1 MGSYTLPRGVG
12 RPRSSLIDAFV
23 GPRAGGEDA
32 VELARTVDRLE
43 RKLRAVERIP
53 SLDAAELRAA
63 LAHTRLVCGP
73 SAYTIGEV
81 DEPPPE
87 PGAVVEHDGRSYT
100 VLRLTRSPFPGD
112 ARRCAVLLPAA

>member
-1 MGSYTLPRGVG
+1 MGSYSLSRGAA
-12 RPRSSLIDAFV
+12 RPRPNLVRAFFE
-23 GPRAGGEDA
+23 PTGERD
-32 VELARTVDRLE
+32 ELHELERTVQRLE
-43 RKLRAVERIP
+43 RKLRAVERLP

-87 PGAVVEHDGRSYT
+87 PGATVEHDGRSYT
-100 VLRLTRSPFPGD
+100 VLRLTHSPFPGD
-112 ARRCAVLLPAA
+112 VRRCAVLLPAG